1 MSSVRA
7 LFVRFVSVYALCLW
21 VFPPLLCQFI
31 CLLQFCV
38 SVTLFMSMISPYVH
52 VMFVCLFIV
61 TMIFLYCIY
70 PLSLCAFSCRVTA
83 TFTDL
88 FDAPVPAP
96 FVCVCV
102 CLFQCQLLYPCFF
115 FCVWARA
122 HTHTR
127 RQPTHI
133 HVVATQ
139 SHSTLSRPQVYS
151 RAPKTSKNR
160 WR

>member
-1 MSSVRA
+1 MGIPPVTLPIY
-7 LFVRFVSVYALCLW
+7 LFVAILCVCNAFNVYDLPLCACNVRVSFYCDYDL
-21 VFPPLLCQFI
+21 
-31 CLLQFCV
+31 
-38 SVTLFMSMISPYVH
+38 SVLYISP
-52 VMFVCLFIV
+52 FTVCILLPCDCDISPIYS
-61 TMIFLYCIY
+61 MHLY
-70 PLSLCAFSCRVTA
+70 LHRS
-83 TFTDL
+83 
-88 FDAPVPAP
+88 
-96 FVCVCV
+96 CV

-115 FCVWARA
+115 FCVWVRA